1 MRAGLL
7 QRRIDKEKKR
17 KQKERD
23 EEERKRR
30 ETVSRMNAGMAKAF
44 SEILTEKSVA
54 ETKAKIASDQVNRDR
69 LRARL
74 AKWNRDVDDVR
85 MERGGA
91 EGEVWNI
98 KTQIQELRDQG
109 IKVDEN
115 PTAETQIEF
124 TVSELFAR
132 VLKVENLV
140 LKVKEMGGVDMTDLL
155 ESLDGMSQTMR
166 GHMSQA
172 SFRQ

>member
-1 MRAGLL
+1 
-7 QRRIDKEKKR
+7 
-17 KQKERD
+17 
-23 EEERKRR
+23 
-30 ETVSRMNAGMAKAF
+30 
-44 SEILTEKSVA
+44 
-54 ETKAKIASDQVNRDR
+54 
-69 LRARL
+69 
-74 AKWNRDVDDVR
+74 

-98 KTQIQELRDQG
+98 KTQIQELKDQG

-115 PTAETQIEF
+115 PTAETQIEY
-124 TVSELFAR
+124 TVNELYAR

-155 ESLDGMSQTMR
+155 DSLDGMSQTMK

-172 SFRQ
+172 SFR

>member
-1 MRAGLL
+1 
-7 QRRIDKEKKR
+7 
-17 KQKERD
+17 
-23 EEERKRR
+23 
-30 ETVSRMNAGMAKAF
+30 
-44 SEILTEKSVA
+44 
-54 ETKAKIASDQVNRDR
+54 
-69 LRARL
+69 
-74 AKWNRDVDDVR
+74 
-85 MERGGA
+85 MERAGA

-98 KTQIQELRDQG
+98 KTQIQELKDQG

-124 TVSELFAR
+124 TVNELYAR

-155 ESLDGMSQTMR
+155 ESLDGISQTMK
-166 GHMSQA
+166 GHLSQA

>member
-115 PTAETQIEF
+115 PANETQIEF

-155 ESLDGMSQTMR
+155 ESLDGMSQTMTR
-166 GHMSQA
+166 RMSQA